1 MGRLP
6 HWIKAGLIWMSGAA
20 IVLPATAAP
29 RAESVGMVQ
38 QIGALP
44 IRHLLAPR
52 PAARAQSAES
62 ASARRSGAIPLQEFS
77 VRITAP
83 KHDEMVGGKIE
94 ISARVQADR
103 PEQVLFVEFEV
114 DGRVLFADADVPY
127 ELIWQARDPAAHRVV
142 ARAYAA
148 SGQVVEDVIHTR
160 PPPGLTGGLS
170 FRSRVDWVEVFVR
183 VEDKNLG
190 GRELKMA
197 DFRVFENGFEQ
208 PIVAVE
214 RSMELPLAVGFM
226 VDCSGSMIESL
237 SLALEAAGSFIEGL
251 MQSNH
256 DKAFVMSF
264 ADLSSM
270 LQEFTND
277 IGRLSD
283 ALDLISSGRYT
294 RLYDSLVKAVAEF
307 RGHEGRRALVV
318 LTDGRDVGSDSRLRD
333 AIEAAQ
339 RADVAIYPVAVN
351 LSSRFFHERWVLA
364 QLAEGTGGRVSQLQ
378 RRDDPQR
385 IFDAI
390 TADLREQYRITYQP
404 HIPGGTGEW
413 RAIEVQLSLRGSRR
427 TKRLRAR
434 PGYYAE

>member
-6 HWIKAGLIWMSGAA
+6 NWIKAGLIWMSGAA

-29 RAESVGMVQ
+29 GAASVGMAQ
-38 QIGALP
+38 QIGTLP

-52 PAARAQSAES
+52 PAARAQSGES

-83 KHDEMVGGKIE
+83 SHDEIVGGKIE

-127 ELIWQARDPAAHRVV
+127 ELIWQGRDPAAHRIV

-148 SGQVVEDVIHTR
+148 SGQVVEDVIRTR
-160 PPPGLTGGLS
+160 PPPGLAAGLS

-183 VEDKNLG
+183 VEDKHLR

-197 DFRVFENGFEQ
+197 DFSVFENGLEQ

-214 RSMELPLAVGFM
+214 RSMNLPLAVGFM

-237 SLALEAAGSFIEGL
+237 SLVLETAGSFIEGL

-264 ADLSSM
+264 ADLPSM

-294 RLYDSLVKAVAEF
+294 RLYDSLVKAAAEF

-318 LTDGRDVGSDSRLRD
+318 LTDGHDVGSDSRLRD

-351 LSSRFFHERWVLA
+351 LSLRFVHERWVLA

-378 RRDDPQR
+378 RRDDPRR

-404 HIPGGTGEW
+404 HISGGTGEW
-413 RAIEVQLSLRGSRR
+413 RAIEVQLSLQGSRR
-427 TKRLRAR
+427 KKRLRAR
-434 PGYYAE
+434 PGYFAE